1 MSSRGATN
9 GPGSSEVPGHSGER
23 AGLGAR
29 FALAGHPNRQAV
41 SVLAGVFVISRAITI
56 ALGFRFDVGW
66 VNVAIQNIDPQLL
79 RTHLA
84 QSLWHLHGQP
94 PLWNAFVGLS
104 MKVFPKHW
112 PEFGH
117 AVFFGLGL
125 LGTLAFFGLML
136 ELGLPR
142 RLAVVIAALFS
153 VTPAVLVYENAFF
166 YDYPTLVLLTVTALA
181 VARFVRKPTLGRGT
195 IVFGVAATLVLTR
208 TIFQL
213 PWLLALLAILL
224 VACKNHRR
232 IVLVSCALPLALVL
246 AVIAKNWLMFGV
258 PSTTSWSGIMLA
270 RAAVVS
276 LPLSERRELVREG
289 KLHTV
294 SLVKPLS
301 PLPAYEAVGIKP
313 APLTG
318 VPMLD
323 EPSGPSFPRNLENRT
338 FIKISRLYLS
348 DDLWIIEH
356 RPEAY
361 LRSVGRGFADFFAPP
376 TIASGSG
383 GNDGKIGGYDRWFSR
398 IVYGRLGPGK
408 DGLFVI
414 VGYVFAVL
422 TGGWIVVRRLRPG
435 ADMVTVTVA
444 FALLSILYLGVIG
457 NFAELGEN
465 YRFRFV
471 LDPLALSLIALGI
484 QRLWR
489 RRSSR
494 AGRTVGWPGGE
505 LAGDE

>member
-1 MSSRGATN
+1 MAVDGLTSGAGS
-9 GPGSSEVPGHSGER
+9 GPGLVGK
-23 AGLGAR
+23 LT
-29 FALAGHPNRQAV
+29 LAGHPARRAV
-41 SVLAGVFVISRAITI
+41 AFLVCVFVLSRALTI

-66 VNVAIQNIDPQLL
+66 INVAIQNIDPQLL

-84 QSLWHLHGQP
+84 QSLWNLHGQP

-104 MKVFPKHW
+104 MKIFPQHW
-112 PEFGH
+112 PQFGH
-117 AVFFGLGL
+117 LVFFGLGL
-125 LGTLAFFGLML
+125 AGTLALFGLLL

-142 RLAVVIAALFS
+142 RVAVLITAVFS
-153 VTPAVLVYENAFF
+153 VSPAVLVYENAFF

-181 VARFVRKPTLGRGT
+181 VARFVVKPSLGRGSL
-195 IVFGVAATLVLTR
+195 VFGVAATLILMR

-213 PWLLALLAILL
+213 PWLLALIALLL
-224 VACKNHRR
+224 VACKGHRR
-232 IVLVSCALPLALVL
+232 TVLVSCALPLALVL

-276 LPLSERRELVREG
+276 LPLSERRELVSEG
-289 KLHTV
+289 KLHSV
-294 SLVKPLS
+294 SLVKPLA

-356 RPEAY
+356 RPGAY

-376 TIASGSG
+376 TTGAGSG
-383 GNDGKIGGYDRWFSR
+383 GNTGKIKGYDHWFSR
-398 IVYGRLGPGK
+398 IVYGRLGPGR
-408 DGLFVI
+408 DGLFLI
-414 VGYVFAVL
+414 AAYVFAVL
-422 TGGWIVVRRLRPG
+422 TGAWIVIRRLRPR
-435 ADMVTVTVA
+435 ADVVTVTVA
-444 FALLSILYLGVIG
+444 FELLAILYLGIVG
-457 NFAELGEN
+457 NFAEVGEN
-465 YRFRFV
+465 YRFRLA
-471 LDPLALSLIALGI
+471 LDPLALSLVALGV

-489 RRSSR
+489 RRS
-494 AGRTVGWPGGE
+494 AI
-505 LAGDE
+505 A